1 MGISDNRI
9 TATRSLFRSR
19 GVLMGRL

>member
-1 MGISDNRI
+1 MDISDNRI
-9 TATRSLFRSR
+9 TATRSLFISR